1 MPYNIYFSR
10 SFLAIPFIFATET
23 IYTVTINMNGFKLMK
38 KILICIL
45 LVNFCLL
52 QAVAQHVPHWQKQ
65 GSATQLIVD
74 NHPYL
79 ILGGELG
86 NSSASAQQ
94 DIKRIFPKLK
104 RLGLNT
110 VLVPAYW
117 DLIETEEGT
126 FDFSLIDQAI
136 HQARQN
142 DLRLV
147 FLWFGAWKNSMSCYA
162 PLWFKQDY
170 KKYPRVRTESGKPL
184 EIASPFSENVFQAD
198 SKAFSA
204 FMKHLAETD
213 GERHTVIM
221 IQVEN
226 EIGMLESARDHSE
239 EANRLF
245 NAPVPNTLLTYLT
258 QNRKTLH
265 PWLAKKWQE
274 AGGKTEGTWQELFGA
289 DMYTDEIFMAW
300 HYASYV
306 ERMIQCGRA
315 IYNLPMYVNA
325 AMNSRG
331 RTPGEYP
338 SAGPLAHLIDI
349 WHCAAPGIDLLAP
362 DLYDKGFTDWTAQY
376 KLHNNPLFIPEIR
389 LEPNDGVRA
398 FYVFG
403 EHDGIGFSPFSIED
417 APDTSD
423 YPLSQS
429 YRKLKEL
436 MPVITRYQ
444 GKGVMKGLLF
454 NQADKERILEWDNTL
469 LICRHFFTLPW
480 DARAT
485 DGSVWP
491 EGGGLVIRMAEDEYL
506 IAGSG
511 IVVEFKSK
519 EEAALS
525 SAQAKLGEDGFVLK
539 GEGEQATSVRWKGEK
554 RIGIGSVDQVSI
566 AADGSMNF
574 IRRLNGD
581 QDHQGRHAR
590 IGVDDFQILHVKLY
604 EYK

>member
-10 SFLAIPFIFATET
+10 SFLAIPFIFVTET

-86 NSSASAQQ
+86 NSSASSQQ
-94 DIKRIFPKLK
+94 DIERIFPKLQ

-117 DLIETEEGT
+117 DLIEAQEGT

-142 DLRLV
+142 DLRIV

-184 EIASPFSENVFQAD
+184 EIASPFSGNVFQAD

-258 QNRKTLH
+258 QNQKTLH
-265 PWLAKKWQE
+265 PWLAKKWQD
-274 AGGKTEGTWQELFGA
+274 AGGKTNGTWQEVFGA

-417 APDTSD
+417 APDTPD

-511 IVVEFKSK
+511 IVIEFKSK
-519 EEAALS
+519 EEAALNT
-525 SAQAKLGEDGFVLK
+525 AQAKLGEDGFMLK
-539 GEGEQATSVRWKGEK
+539 GENEQGDSTHWKGEK

-566 AADGSMNF
+566 ATDGSLNF